1 MTRDTLTS
9 EERVNAAVNLQYPDR
24 VPVIPQIYQFALKH
38 KGLPVVSMAGGNP
51 ANWPANIQAIRD
63 TFNDLGG
70 YDGCWIAGISWP
82 ISSWRINTVFGKY
95 LSPGEQNIPKDFEVQ
110 YQEREEIKFEDYDT
124 IINKGWNGF
133 LKEYIPRE
141 TGRSVEQID
150 AAQKYLAGITLEAQ
164 KYWKMRKVPVLA
176 GALLIS
182 CEMTLALGR
191 TLPKFMMD
199 VHRHPDKIKA
209 VMEAMTPDFIDNN
222 LKDLEFFGIPWVVF
236 SLERGSGSYFNLKL
250 YEDIFFPQL
259 KKQVEAFVAKGN
271 RCVLHFDTD
280 WTKNLPYIKELPA
293 KSCICQFD
301 SITNI
306 FKAKEIL
313 GTHMCIMGD
322 VSASLQS
329 LGSKEE
335 VIAYCEKLIDICG
348 KDGGFILSS
357 GCEVPPDAKFEN
369 VKAMVDTAKTHTAP
383 RS

>member
-1 MTRDTLTS
+1 
-9 EERVNAAVNLQYPDR
+9 
-24 VPVIPQIYQFALKH
+24 
-38 KGLPVVSMAGGNP
+38 
-51 ANWPANIQAIRD
+51 
-63 TFNDLGG
+63 
-70 YDGCWIAGISWP
+70 
-82 ISSWRINTVFGKY
+82 
-95 LSPGEQNIPKDFEVQ
+95 
-110 YQEREEIKFEDYDT
+110 
-124 IINKGWNGF
+124 
-133 LKEYIPRE
+133 
-141 TGRSVEQID
+141 
-150 AAQKYLAGITLEAQ
+150 
-164 KYWKMRKVPVLA
+164 
-176 GALLIS
+176 
-182 CEMTLALGR
+182 
-191 TLPKFMMD
+191 MD